1 MADNKE
7 KKKSPFSIYWI
18 YAIIGIAIIGFQLFM
33 SSASS
38 VTVNTE
44 EIFTALA
51 RQGYVED
58 AKLVNKV
65 RVDFLLTDEGFNYV
79 KNSKEDEYEVM
90 REALKRGSGVNGEI
104 TFSVKIMD
112 AGTFSSDLKLINS
125 ELIDHE
131 LL

>member
-90 REALKRGSGVNGEI
+90 REALKRGSSVNGEI

-112 AGTFSSDLKLINS
+112 AGTFSSDF
-125 ELIDHE
+125 
-131 LL
+131 